1 MRVRSRAIEMEND
14 FYINLEGLKEG
25 NHEFQYQLNKSF
37 FQSIDYAEIANGDFN
52 VGLRL
57 YKSTRHFELKFTFKG
72 EVEVICD
79 HCAEEFLHPMLFFTE
94 TIIRFGEEEYEDDDL
109 IVLEKNNPVFDVKH
123 YIYESIFI
131 NLPLKLVHPTVNGVS
146 GCNPETLKKLEELK
160 QNKENESDPRWDALK
175 KLNK

>member
-1 MRVRSRAIEMEND
+1 MEND

-72 EVEVICD
+72 EVD
-79 HCAEEFLHPMLFFTE
+79 
-94 TIIRFGEEEYEDDDL
+94 
-109 IVLEKNNPVFDVKH
+109 NQ
-123 YIYESIFI
+123 
-131 NLPLKLVHPTVNGVS
+131 PLKLAIPVNQNITS
-146 GCNPETLKKLEELK
+146 ITLMSKDAFGLVPI
-160 QNKENESDPRWDALK
+160 KEIK
-175 KLNK
+175 IK